1 MSSRI
6 SGQKINYS
14 VRPGK
19 AIERKMIKEIL
30 SRLFIFDDLSKY
42 QYIGFGSKYFTDFIL
57 FHKSLNLKKMI
68 SLEKDSDDSER
79 YNFNKP
85 FQCIEIFFESS
96 SDWIDTKSEI
106 NEPTIVWFDYDQI
119 FSKFMVDD
127 CRQLARI
134 LPSGSLFAISFNYTV
149 PKLDYL
155 NKVIEDLTIDNYQ
168 KWFEYLFGNTLV
180 NPNMD
185 TRGLD
190 DKFKYLQRIIPIL
203 ITSLEKVITE
213 RNLLI
218 PEPDSHLKLQP
229 TFSFTYRD
237 GAPMA
242 TFGWMILDS
251 KDQLNFNLMRLNEF
265 EFYQPDMVNPYDID
279 PASLTMR
286 EISYLREIVSTS
298 FDPDDTSVTKYFK
311 AEEIESFR
319 KLYKYFPA
327 FTEIEAY

>member
-19 AIERKMIKEIL
+19 SIERKMIKEIL

-57 FHKSLNLKKMI
+57 FHKSLNFKKMI

-119 FSKFMVDD
+119 FSKFMIDD

-149 PKLDYL
+149 PKLEFL
-155 NKVIEDLTIDNYQ
+155 KKNIEDLTIDNYQ
-168 KWFEYLFGNTLV
+168 KWFEYLFGNTLI

-218 PEPDSHLKLQP
+218 SESDSHLKLQP

-242 TFGWMILDS
+242 TFGWMILNS
-251 KDQLNFNLMRLNEF
+251 KDQQNFNLMRLNEF